1 MPNNTK
7 KEECPKCH
15 GTGSYQYDENHGK
28 ICEVCCKHDKG
39 FLELQG
45 HYGAD
50 NGKMCCKAG
59 CGYTRT
65 KTQSDLETELSVD
78 KNKEEHIHKYEYINI
93 GGKSIIGCLGCSSLK
108 PQNKKEPCGTYQMT
122 ARCMCG
128 KGCGESSPQS
138 PLSEEDK
145 IEKWGVVA
153 RKDFKQSDIVAPS
166 SNEDWEKEF
175 DDRFELESQGCSECG
190 GFELVDRREER
201 YPKGKYHCEYDL
213 EKIKDFI
220 LQQRLAAQRSL
231 AEEIIKQLGEEPK
244 IIDGIKTGMMAWT
257 REGIIDF
264 LTARGLLPKITE

>member
-1 MPNNTK
+1 MEKCKNCEIIHNGSIIKVSEDGRCIFCGRKVGSSMPNNTK
-7 KEECPKCH
+7 KEATLNIKNFHCSEHGFIKPQPSCPKC
-15 GTGSYQYDENHGK
+15 
-28 ICEVCCKHDKG
+28 I
-39 FLELQG
+39 
-45 HYGAD
+45 
-50 NGKMCCKAG
+50 
-59 CGYTRT
+59 
-65 KTQSDLETELSVD
+65 
-78 KNKEEHIHKYEYINI
+78 
-93 GGKSIIGCLGCSSLK
+93 
-108 PQNKKEPCGTYQMT
+108 
-122 ARCMCG
+122 
-128 KGCGESSPQS
+128 SPQS
-138 PLSEEDK
+138 PLSEERWCAKALDNLK
-145 IEKWGVVA
+145 EARLQGQRDEREKWGVVA